1 MILEYFQHRNI
12 EELYLN
18 DASWYAAQEP
28 DRFAFH
34 IGEQVTR
41 IDTENKKVYTSK
53 QNIFDYDILIL
64 ATGSGAGL
72 PPYVSMER
80 AEKTKGTSLTLSVSF
95 E

>member
-1 MILEYFQHRNI
+1 MPDILTDFILSNSEYFQHRNV

-34 IGEQVTR
+34 IGEQVTL
-41 IDTENKKVYTSK
+41 IDSVAKKVFTSK
-53 QNIFDYDILIL
+53 NN
-64 ATGSGAGL
+64 T
-72 PPYVSMER
+72 
-80 AEKTKGTSLTLSVSF
+80 F